1 MIDDDNAPLF
11 ADVPRHNSSEADEEE
26 STWAF
31 LDRVDDPAIQRVRRL
46 MNTWFARYP
55 VEERNGLRGR
65 LTSGDNVEF
74 HGAWFELYLHELH
87 RRLGFLITV
96 EPTLPAVTTRP
107 DFLLARNEDRVF
119 LEATVI
125 GDRQQAGRAGRIARV
140 VAAVNRTTSPDFKLL
155 FDIEAE
161 GEGSPPMREVRRQLE
176 RWLATLDWAE
186 ERGKQVAF
194 NFEAMRAHTERVGD
208 WEFSFRAWPRS
219 PETRGRPGPTIAAGP
234 SDGATFDHGGTLL
247 DRLTEKATKYGT
259 PSEPV
264 VIAVRLDRLGANTE
278 DVTVALLG
286 PTIARIDPANRATT
300 AATARRGTGLFRHES
315 GRWRNQ
321 HVAGVLVWDIELRPW
336 SIAREMPTLWR
347 HPQPDHELPRSLP
360 WHSIELDLLARPRF
374 LAGTFDPVRTFDL
387 PDIAY
392 FEDQAYWPG
401 TFKFGD
407 RE

>member
-31 LDRVDDPAIQRVRRL
+31 VDRVDDPAIQRVRRF

-55 VEERNGLRGR
+55 VEERTGLRGR

-161 GEGSPPMREVRRQLE
+161 GEGSPPMREVRRRLE
-176 RWLATLDWAE
+176 RWLATLTGPR
-186 ERGKQVAF
+186 RGASRWPSTSRPCAPTP
-194 NFEAMRAHTERVGD
+194 NASGIGNSPSGLGRAARKNAAGQD
-208 WEFSFRAWPRS
+208 PPS
-219 PETRGRPGPTIAAGP
+219 PPGPQTVPPSITAGRCSTGSPRKPP
-234 SDGATFDHGGTLL
+234 S
-247 DRLTEKATKYGT
+247 
-259 PSEPV
+259 
-264 VIAVRLDRLGANTE
+264 
-278 DVTVALLG
+278 
-286 PTIARIDPANRATT
+286 
-300 AATARRGTGLFRHES
+300 TGLHRSRWSSLYAWIGS
-315 GRWRNQ
+315 GQ
-321 HVAGVLVWDIELRPW
+321 I
-336 SIAREMPTLWR
+336 
-347 HPQPDHELPRSLP
+347 PRM
-360 WHSIELDLLARPRF
+360 
-374 LAGTFDPVRTFDL
+374 
-387 PDIAY
+387 
-392 FEDQAYWPG
+392 
-401 TFKFGD
+401 
-407 RE
+407 